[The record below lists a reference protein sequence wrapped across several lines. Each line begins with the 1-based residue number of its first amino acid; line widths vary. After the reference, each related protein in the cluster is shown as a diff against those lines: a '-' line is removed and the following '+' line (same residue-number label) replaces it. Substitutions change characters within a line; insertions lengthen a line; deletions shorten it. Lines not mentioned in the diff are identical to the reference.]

1 MTLATIGGQGGPIAA
16 AVRYAHLAVVMVN
29 HWLNN
34 FGQLVSDSKEVNT
47 LTVLDARMQACLTE
61 RGRKPNFVA
70 VNWVN
75 LGALNQVVD
84 RLNGF

>member
-1 MTLATIGGQGGPIAA
+1 
-16 AVRYAHLAVVMVN
+16 MVN

-34 FGQLVSDSKEVNT
+34 FSQRVNDSKEVNT
-47 LTVLDARMQACLTE
+47 FTVLDARMQACLAE

-84 RLNGF
+84 TLNGF